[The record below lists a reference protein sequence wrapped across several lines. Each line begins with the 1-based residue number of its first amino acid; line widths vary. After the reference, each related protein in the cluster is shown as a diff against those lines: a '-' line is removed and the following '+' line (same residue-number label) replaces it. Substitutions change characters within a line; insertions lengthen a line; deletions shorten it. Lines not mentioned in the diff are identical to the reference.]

1 MAFIVFNWLQ
11 KNKWKSLLNWTINQ
25 LRCKTFYKIFI
36 AQFDCNH
43 FSLSTIRR
51 SKNKAKSDCEKVSSY
66 LFHESYLVIL
76 RDFIEDEK
84 EMLKEVIVGWR
95 KSLDMTEMEKDML
108 VSQYDFTYSNTHSF
122 VSGATKSDR
131 AGRSS
136 SLQNWF
142 WLQTLV
148 CLSYQGKV
156 SHNSVRALMDSKW
169 VEDRAFSISILSPQ
183 FQVSIENIWG
193 ISWSWHR
200 TRSGAEAQKLIL

>member
-1 MAFIVFNWLQ
+1 M
-11 KNKWKSLLNWTINQ
+11 
-25 LRCKTFYKIFI
+25 
-36 AQFDCNH
+36 
-43 FSLSTIRR
+43 
-51 SKNKAKSDCEKVSSY
+51 SSY

-76 RDFIEDEK
+76 RHFIEDEK

-108 VSQYDFTYSNTHSF
+108 VSQYDFTYSIAHSF
-122 VSGATKSDR
+122 VSRATKSDR

-156 SHNSVRALMDSKW
+156 SHNSVRALMDNKLGWGLS
-169 VEDRAFSISILSPQ
+169 VFNVVFSIL
-183 FQVSIENIWG
+183 
-193 ISWSWHR
+193 
-200 TRSGAEAQKLIL
+200 